1 MKKTLTIALLF
12 VLVAMTATTVSATAT
27 DDLVAFLSQTFTVAG
42 EKVQLSATEKVK
54 VERYLAENPVTDEQV
69 VAVKAKVNETIAY
82 VESIADQ
89 EELTDAQKNK
99 LVSLANETASILGL
113 TVSYNATDK
122 AISVYQ
128 NGKLVESISLDA
140 SLAQTGGINVVYVVL
155 PVVAIIAIAAAL
167 VARKVR

>member
-1 MKKTLTIALLF
+1 MKKTLTIALLV

-27 DDLVAFLSQTFTVAG
+27 DDLVAFLSQTFTVGG
-42 EKVQLSATEKVK
+42 EKIQLSAAEKVK
-54 VERYLAENPVTDEQV
+54 VERYLADNPVTDEQV
-69 VAVKAKVNETIAY
+69 TAVKAKVNETIAY
-82 VESIADQ
+82 IDEIADE

-99 LVSLANETASILGL
+99 LISLVNETAAILDL

-128 NGKLVESISLDA
+128 NGKLVESVSLNNA
-140 SLAQTGGINVVYVVL
+140 LAQTGGINTVYVVL